1 LSAGVGPQSPPLS
14 ISNALHS
21 FIAHDSG
28 GQASGLF
35 AYQRD
40 NVVTYQ
46 GDVFAFGV
54 SAACILNRD
63 NGERGRLLKY
73 DYIGW
78 KPSDFAGGIY
88 RGSGVEGHRSSG
100 RASTH
105 IQTLICETNTR
116 ADRVYFRFRWR
127 YGWLRKHDLVNA
139 RELSRTKRHTQK
151 HKQCRVLNHRR
162 VGSASVGTTYAR
174 SGPTILHVLV
184 TNYFPAFSVVAGSKM
199 LRSSETGFQGVF
211 EVCDSLALRV
221 DGH

>member
-1 LSAGVGPQSPPLS
+1 LS

-78 KPSDFAGGIY
+78 KPSDFAGGIIEDL
-88 RGSGVEGHRSSG
+88 GSRDIEVVDVQVR
-100 RASTH
+100 T
-105 IQTLICETNTR
+105 
-116 ADRVYFRFRWR
+116 F
-127 YGWLRKHDLVNA
+127 KH
-139 RELSRTKRHTQK
+139 
-151 HKQCRVLNHRR
+151 
-162 VGSASVGTTYAR
+162 
-174 SGPTILHVLV
+174 
-184 TNYFPAFSVVAGSKM
+184 
-199 LRSSETGFQGVF
+199 
-211 EVCDSLALRV
+211 
-221 DGH
+221 